1 MSSTIS
7 DYDLSY
13 SNVCIRINMT
23 EKLLEEERQA
33 YLSPNATIYEEANE
47 QYNLLVELQYTDEQ
61 YNEVL

>member
-1 MSSTIS
+1 MSSIIS

-33 YLSPNATIYEEANE
+33 YSSPNATIYEEANE
-47 QYNLLVELQYTDEQ
+47 QYNLLVEL
-61 YNEVL
+61 